1 MDIKLVILLAVAI
14 AIIFLL
20 MNEMNTL
27 REDLDKRMTDLNNR
41 ISKYNEDTKATFRKE
56 ARDVS
61 SKYKTYTTEMMK
73 ELRIMN
79 SIENQAITH
88 MSDQFAEADGDAESA
103 DRNIP
108 HLSDMNLPRL
118 QAQQVQQA
126 QHTQHA
132 QQAQLARGQV
142 VYSRDTHSKEVR
154 EVVDLDNVDG
164 ASNTA
169 NVDIVVGKNDRNG
182 DDADE
187 EYYMSSETAE
197 FKLKEDGET
206 LPSAHEEADHTD
218 YDTEDLDGD
227 ADSVEGEEGT
237 GDVDDDES
245 DIDEEDE
252 EDESE
257 DEENAEPEAETNEAD
272 DVDNVGIEDGEVG
285 EVEGVEEGVEEVLVK
300 KVSRNHQKIRA
311 SMEDDDDDDSSV
323 ENDEV
328 EDMENTGESIS
339 MSTQEEFR
347 LKSISRYS
355 KQQLVEIA
363 NTRGVKISVRS
374 NKNVIYNQIKATL

>member
-88 MSDQFAEADGDAESA
+88 MSDQFAEADADAESA

-118 QAQQVQQA
+118 Q
-126 QHTQHA
+126 A

-154 EVVDLDNVDG
+154 EVVDLDNADG
-164 ASNTA
+164 ANNTA
-169 NVDIVVGKNDRNG
+169 NVDIVVGKNDRNE
-182 DDADE
+182 DVAADADE

-218 YDTEDLDGD
+218 YDTEDLDED
-227 ADSVEGEEGT
+227 ADYGEGDEGEEGEEGEEGT

-245 DIDEEDE
+245 DIDEEGEGDSE
-252 EDESE
+252 NE
-257 DEENAEPEAETNEAD
+257 DEESAEPEAETNEAG
-272 DVDNVGIEDGEVG
+272 DVDNADIENDGVG
-285 EVEGVEEGVEEVLVK
+285 EVEVVIVK
-300 KVSRNHQKIRA
+300 EVSRNHQKIRA
-311 SMEDDDDDDSSV
+311 SMEDDDDDDDDFSV

-328 EDMENTGESIS
+328 EDIENTGESIS
-339 MSTQEEFR
+339 ISTQEEFR